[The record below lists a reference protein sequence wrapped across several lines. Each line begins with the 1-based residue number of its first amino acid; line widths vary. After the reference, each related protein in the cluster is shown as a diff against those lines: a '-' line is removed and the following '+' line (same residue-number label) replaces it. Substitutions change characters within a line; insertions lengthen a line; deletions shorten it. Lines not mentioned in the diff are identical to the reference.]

1 MEGLTRL
8 VSESL
13 ARHGFDRP
21 LDYRR
26 LRWSRWFRCNSH
38 HSLLSVPSKPG
49 VFAVAE
55 EVMDFGSNVEQQ
67 RFSATPPVAEQRFS
81 APTLVEERRFSAASG
96 SPYIPALA
104 AAGLSPEAGSR
115 RPDTAQPRRML
126 AVTQFFEDDDM
137 AFVLDRMLSRQNPM
151 AARLASGRYFVRFV
165 VIEEQTQRRSICSA
179 LNQWMVSAAEK
190 ATGIGAHFATS
201 LELTPATEY
210 VPQPDER
217 QQSLFSNEGNVAQA
231 PATADAT
238 DTRVGANAFVHPPA
252 RSVAESVWDRVS
264 DPVRPS
270 EPRQDFA
277 ATADAHVATAAS
289 AVPQSEAS
297 GSGTKPRFPAPAPVP
312 TAPHLHSGAATNIHC
327 PSPFPSGF

>member
-55 EVMDFGSNVEQQ
+55 EIMDFGPN
-67 RFSATPPVAEQRFS
+67 
-81 APTLVEERRFSAASG
+81 VEERRFSAVSG
-96 SPYIPALA
+96 SPYSPALA
-104 AAGLSPEAGSR
+104 AAGISPEAESR
-115 RPDTAQPRRML
+115 KPEAPQPRRML

-165 VIEEQTQRRSICSA
+165 VIEDQTQRRSICSA

-210 VPQPDER
+210 IPQPDER
-217 QQSLFSNEGNVAQA
+217 QQSLFADPTATHVA
-231 PATADAT
+231 ADA
-238 DTRVGANAFVHPPA
+238 FVRPPA
-252 RSVAESVWDRVS
+252 RSALESVWDRVS

-270 EPRQDFA
+270 EARQDFA
-277 ATADAHVATAAS
+277 GTSDTHVATAAKPALS
-289 AVPQSEAS
+289 GVEGAVPRSEAS
-297 GSGTKPRFPAPAPVP
+297 GPVEERRFSAASSAPQEPAASAAEVHRMPAAISPIP

>member
-26 LRWSRWFRCNSH
+26 LRWSRWFRCDSH
-38 HSLLSVPSKPG
+38 HSLLAVPSKPG

-55 EVMDFGSNVEQQ
+55 EIMDFGSNVEE
-67 RFSATPPVAEQRFS
+67 P
-81 APTLVEERRFSAASG
+81 RFSAASG
-96 SPYIPALA
+96 TNHIAALA
-104 AAGLSPEAGSR
+104 AAGVAPEAGSR
-115 RPDTAQPRRML
+115 TPEAASPRRML

-165 VIEEQTQRRSICSA
+165 VIEDETQRRSICSA
-179 LNQWMVSAAEK
+179 LNQWMVSASEK
-190 ATGIGAHFATS
+190 ATGIGSHFATS

-210 VPQPDER
+210 NPQADER
-217 QQSLFSNEGNVAQA
+217 QQSLFSNEENVSRAPS

-238 DTRVGANAFVHPPA
+238 DTHVAADAFVRPPA
-252 RSVAESVWDRVS
+252 RSTTESVWGRVS
-264 DPVRPS
+264 DPVGPS
-270 EPRQDFA
+270 AARQDFA
-277 ATADAHVATAAS
+277 GTTDARVATGAS
-289 AVPQSEAS
+289 EACPEPSRRAPRSEAS
-297 GSGTKPRFPAPAPVP
+297 GVGTKHGFPAPAPVT
-312 TAPHLHSGAATNIHC
+312 TAPHLNSGAAANIHC

>member
-26 LRWSRWFRCNSH
+26 LRWSRWFRCDSH
-38 HSLLSVPSKPG
+38 HSLLAVPSKPG

-55 EVMDFGSNVEQQ
+55 EIMDFDPKDDHVG
-67 RFSATPPVAEQRFS
+67 T
-81 APTLVEERRFSAASG
+81 AASAVQRSEASG
-96 SPYIPALA
+96 AVWDRVSDPVRPSEARLD
-104 AAGLSPEAGSR
+104 LAGS
-115 RPDTAQPRRML
+115 TASPRRML

-165 VIEEQTQRRSICSA
+165 VIKDETQRRSICSA
-179 LNQWMVSAAEK
+179 LNQWMVSASEK
-190 ATGIGAHFATS
+190 ATGIGSHFATS

-210 VPQPDER
+210 SPQADDR
-217 QQSLFSNEGNVAQA
+217 QQALFPG
-231 PATADAT
+231 PT
-238 DTRVGANAFVHPPA
+238 DTQVAFVGPTA
-252 RSVAESVWDRVS
+252 AQ
-264 DPVRPS
+264 
-270 EPRQDFA
+270 QDFA
-277 ATADAHVATAAS
+277 RMTNTRVATGAS
-289 AVPQSEAS
+289 PVSRSEAS
-297 GSGTKPRFPAPAPVP
+297 ASGVTLAPSSP
-312 TAPHLHSGAATNIHC
+312 TAPHLNSGAATNIHC